1 MLEWAVGGGLAWAQ
15 ALAPAIVPAA
25 TKATASLA
33 AATRRLTLSAIPSS
47 QRSLSFSVSADRMPR
62 PTACQ
67 RNVCW
72 GGRNGGAPVETAL
85 MIEVSR
91 TLMKSEPELAELV
104 ESVDGVEVTMAE
116 KGFGTRVEIRAGAD
130 SGLGVDDLERLL
142 DDLAE
147 PRKQPFK

>member
-1 MLEWAVGGGLAWAQ
+1 
-15 ALAPAIVPAA
+15 
-25 TKATASLA
+25 
-33 AATRRLTLSAIPSS
+33 
-47 QRSLSFSVSADRMPR
+47 
-62 PTACQ
+62 
-67 RNVCW
+67 
-72 GGRNGGAPVETAL
+72 

-116 KGFGTRVEIRAGAD
+116 KGFGTRVEIRAEAD

-147 PRKQPFK
+147 PQKQPFK